1 MPLESPVGRRFR
13 VGLVVLVALLL
24 MMFGVLMVGRRKH
37 LFTAKLP
44 YRTQFDSAAGLVP
57 GPTSAASRACWKT
70 RWNMCGTVTTPA

>member
-13 VGLVVLVALLL
+13 VGLVVLVALLM

-57 GPTSAASRACWKT
+57 GNPVRL
-70 RWNMCGTVTTPA
+70 NGVTVGNVTEL